1 MTIPWYNTHI
11 YTEVSITDRLRAFLQ
26 KNKTMKNVLVLL
38 LTLSATT
45 GLAILLSSA
54 YDDNT
59 PFAVAVFIM
68 AVVIVARWTDGYIWG
83 ILAALIGTFCVN
95 YIFTYPFWAFSVNFT
110 GFPLTFTVMLIVSIL
125 ISTLTTQIKQ
135 QERLRFDI
143 VQEKMY
149 SNLLRAIAHD
159 LRTPLTAIIGASS
172 TIQEQELSTTD
183 QMRLAEGIRKDA
195 EWLVRVTENLLSVTR
210 VSNRDM
216 IKKEDEV
223 LEEIIGSAIMKYHRL
238 PDSLPV
244 DSDTLKDI
252 ILVPMDAMLIEQ
264 VMINLFDNV
273 SAHAEGATKIWIH
286 LRKEKGKV
294 FISVEDDGC
303 GIPVSLLPQILDGTY
318 LSKQNRSD
326 DRRSMGIGLSVCRSI
341 IEAHKGQLSAGKS
354 SRHGG
359 AAFEFSLPCKED
371 LHIE

>member
-1 MTIPWYNTHI
+1 M
-11 YTEVSITDRLRAFLQ
+11 SITDRFRALLQ
-26 KNKTMKNVLVLL
+26 KNPILKNVLVLL
-38 LTLSATT
+38 LTLGATI
-45 GLAILLSSA
+45 GLAVLLSSVNND
-54 YDDNT
+54 YNQ
-59 PFAVAVFIM
+59 FAMAVFIM

-83 ILAALIGTFCVN
+83 IVAALIGTFCVN
-95 YIFTYPFWAFSVNFT
+95 YFFTYPYWTFNISYT
-110 GFPLTFTVMLIVSIL
+110 GYPLTFAVMLVVSIL
-125 ISTLTTQIKQ
+125 ISTLTTRIKN

-143 VQEKMY
+143 EREKMY

-172 TIQEQELSTTD
+172 AIQEQKLSAAD
-183 QMRLAEGIRKDA
+183 QIRLAEGIRKDA

-210 VSNRDM
+210 VSNHGM

-244 DSDTLKDI
+244 DSDTLRDI

-273 SAHAEGATKIWIH
+273 NAHAEGATKIWIH
-286 LRKEKGKV
+286 LRHENGMV

-303 GIPVSLLPQILDGTY
+303 GIPASLLPHILDGTY
-318 LSKQNRSD
+318 MSKRSRSD
-326 DRRSMGIGLSVCRSI
+326 DRRSMGIGLSVCKSI
-341 IEAHKGQLSAGKS
+341 IEAHGGQLFARK

-371 LHIE
+371 MYVE

>member
-1 MTIPWYNTHI
+1 MPWYNIRIHS
-11 YTEVSITDRLRAFLQ
+11 EVSSTNRLRAFLQ
-26 KNKTMKNVLVLL
+26 KNKTAKNVLVLL
-38 LTLSATT
+38 LTLGATI
-45 GLAILLSSA
+45 GLASLLSSVN
-54 YDDNT
+54 DDINN
-59 PFAVAVFIM
+59 FAMAVFIM

-83 ILAALIGTFCVN
+83 IVAALIGTFCVN
-95 YIFTYPFWAFSVNFT
+95 YIFTYPFWTFSINYT
-110 GFPLTFTVMLIVSIL
+110 GYPLTVTVMLIVSIM

-143 VQEKMY
+143 EREKMY

-172 TIQEQELSTTD
+172 TIQEQKLSAAD
-183 QMRLAEGIRKDA
+183 QICLAEGIRKDA

-210 VSNRDM
+210 VSDHGI

-223 LEEIIGSAIMKYHRL
+223 LEEIIGSAIMKYHRF

-244 DSDTLKDI
+244 DSDTLRDI

-273 SAHAEGATKIWIH
+273 NAHAEGASKIWIH
-286 LRKEKGKV
+286 LKKENGMV

-303 GIPVSLLPQILDGTY
+303 GIPASLLPQILDGTY
-318 LSKQNRSD
+318 LSKRSRSD
-326 DRRSMGIGLSVCRSI
+326 DRRSMGIGLSVCRTI
-341 IEAHKGQLSAGKS
+341 IEAHEGQLSAGKS
-354 SRHGG
+354 HHGG

-371 LHIE
+371 TYVE

>member
-1 MTIPWYNTHI
+1 
-11 YTEVSITDRLRAFLQ
+11 VSITDRLRAFLQ
-26 KNKTMKNVLVLL
+26 KNKIGKNILVLL
-38 LTLSATT
+38 VTFGATI
-45 GLAILLSSA
+45 GLAILLS
-54 YDDNT
+54 YVNNDNK
-59 PFAVAVFIM
+59 PFSMAVFIM
-68 AVVIVARWTDGYIWG
+68 AVVIVTRFTDGYIWG
-83 ILAALIGTFCVN
+83 IVSALIGTFCVN
-95 YIFTYPFWAFSVNFT
+95 NIFKYPPGTININFT
-110 GFPLTFTVMLIVSIL
+110 GYLLTFTVMLIVSVL
-125 ISTLTTQIKQ
+125 ISTLTTQIKH

-143 VQEKMY
+143 EREKMY

-172 TIQEQELSTTD
+172 TIQEQQLSAAD
-183 QMRLAEGIRKDA
+183 QISLAEGIRKDA

-210 VSNRDM
+210 VSNYSM

-244 DSDTLKDI
+244 DSDTLRDI

-273 SAHAEGATKIWIH
+273 NAHAEGASKIWIH
-286 LRKEKGKV
+286 LRHENGMV

-303 GIPVSLLPQILDGTY
+303 GIPASLLPQILDGTY
-318 LSKQNRSD
+318 LSKRSRSD

-341 IEAHKGQLSAGKS
+341 IEAHEGQLFAGK

-371 LHIE
+371 TYVE